1 MFANIVLSGGGL
13 AAIAYLGCLQYLQ
26 SNREIKSTLKNVLGV
41 SSGAIFALILVLD
54 LSYEETKNWLQGLSE
69 IRINHIHIHSIK
81 TLMEKY
87 GLDEGFG
94 IVEVVNS
101 LFSLR
106 NLDENITFRDLAKR
120 FGKNLIVAAANVHNS
135 SIEYFSIDTTPEMGV
150 MQAIRA
156 STAIPLLFT
165 PVLYNENYFV
175 DAFIYDNFP
184 FDYFRNDQHT
194 LGLNLV
200 SKQTTVSSCTDFF
213 TKMFYSVIK
222 NHSIKKHEN
231 ECIIECSSNGFNM
244 KRMSFDIDESQFDG
258 IVADAYT
265 KLSDFI
271 ANRREKIKKS
281 FESEGHNLNLE

>member
-26 SNREIKSTLKNVLGV
+26 SNREVKNTLKNVLGV

-69 IRINHIHIHSIK
+69 VRINHIHIHSIK

-87 GLDEGFG
+87 GLDEGVG
-94 IVEVVNS
+94 VVELVNS

-120 FGKNLIVAAANVHNS
+120 FGKNLIVAAANVHTS
-135 SIEYFSIDTTPEMGV
+135 DIEYFSIDTTPNMGV
-150 MQAIRA
+150 IQAIRA

-165 PVLYNENYFV
+165 PVLYNEHYFV

-184 FDYFRNDQHT
+184 LNYFKNDQHT

-200 SKQTTVSSCTDFF
+200 SKQTMVSSCAEFF

-222 NHSIKKHEN
+222 NHSFKKHAN
-231 ECIIECSSNGFNM
+231 ECIIECSSNGFNI
-244 KRMSFDIDESQFDG
+244 KRMSFDIDESQFDT
-258 IVADAYT
+258 IVADAYAT
-265 KLSDFI
+265 LSEFI
-271 ANRREKIKKS
+271 ANRREKIKQT
-281 FESEGHNLNLE
+281 FESEAHNLNL